1 MSLFFFVR
9 ADQDRYATAIITA
22 AHGERDANSHVRISD
37 TDLATIVADLRDGA
51 IAARK
56 AATGA
61 IGRDTDGRIVYHL
74 HRPLLSVD
82 AEGRGVAL
90 CTEQWDVLRN
100 AIAV

>member
-1 MSLFFFVR
+1 MSLFSFVPSSDDSG
-9 ADQDRYATAIITA
+9 ASPVITA
-22 AHGERDANSHVRISD
+22 AHGERDASSHVRISD
-37 TDLATIVADLRDGA
+37 TDLAAIVADLRDGA

-61 IGRDTDGRIVYHL
+61 IGRDTNGRIVYHL

-82 AEGRGVAL
+82 GQGRGIGL

-100 AIAV
+100 AVAV